1 MTFNTRHV
9 LISLIYVAALSWIY
23 LTEMVGFWGYMGL
36 VGEFSVGALAL
47 SSLSAIALALLL
59 PATRDTREYLL
70 TCLHYMFFLPSTVFM
85 FYSNTNSMHLA
96 SFATAVGGVYILSA
110 VKSPVFALQPL
121 PPRQILTIVFSLIG
135 LSMIIQAAFGG
146 LTYFNL
152 DIERVYEFRR
162 VSAAE
167 LPPIFGYLYS
177 NVSSVLVPVALTLSI
192 KFRNNFL
199 ALFTIL
205 CAVILFGMT
214 HHKSV
219 LFGPFVVALL
229 YLFFQRNNSSR
240 VLNWAFASILVLCL
254 FEIFIMRQILGS
266 SDPAYINSLIVRR
279 VLIIPSVLDSFYT
292 ELFSIVPQYYWSTSK
307 LGDWLVDNPHGVTAP
322 FLIGEEYFGDTDT
335 SANAGMIGSGYANA
349 GLIGVAVYSAL
360 IGLLI
365 SVLNAYGRRIGHAF
379 VTAAS
384 LSTIFNVVTSTD
396 LVTAIL
402 THGLLLLLLLL
413 ALFPPADAPVP
424 ESPYR

>member
-23 LTEMVGFWGYMGL
+23 LTEMVGFWGYMFL
-36 VGEFSVGALAL
+36 VGKFSVGALAL

-70 TCLHYMFFLPSTVFM
+70 TCLHYLFFLPATVFM
-85 FYSNTNSMHLA
+85 FYSNTNYMHLA
-96 SFATAVGGVYILSA
+96 SFAIAVGGVYVLSA
-110 VKSPVFALQPL
+110 LKSPIFALQPL
-121 PPRQILTIVFSLIG
+121 PPRQILTIVFGLIG
-135 LSMIIQAAFGG
+135 FSIIIQAAFGG

-152 DIERVYEFRR
+152 DIERVYEFRS

-167 LPPIFGYLYS
+167 IPSIFGYVYS

-199 ALFTIL
+199 
-205 CAVILFGMT
+205 FGMT

-219 LFGPFVVALL
+219 LFGPFVVAFL
-229 YLFFQRNNSSR
+229 YLLFQRMDSSR
-240 VLNWAFASILVLCL
+240 VLGWAFVAILIACL
-254 FEIFIMRQILGS
+254 FEIFIMRQILS
-266 SDPAYINSLIVRR
+266 SPDPAYMSSLIIRR
-279 VLIIPSVLDSFYT
+279 VLFIPSVLDGLHT
-292 ELFSIVPQYYWSTSK
+292 DLFSIVSQYYWSTSK
-307 LGDWLVDNPHGVTAP
+307 IGDWLVDNPHGVTAP
-322 FLIGEEYFGDTDT
+322 FLIGEVYFGDTET

-349 GLIGVAVYSAL
+349 GLIGVAIYAAL

-384 LSTIFNVVTSTD
+384 LSTLFNVATSTD
-396 LVTAIL
+396 LVTAML

-413 ALFPPADAPVP
+413 ALFPPAVAPTLEP
-424 ESPYR
+424 PSR

>member
-1 MTFNTRHV
+1 MTVNKRHV
-9 LISLIYVAALSWIY
+9 LLSLIYLAALSWIY
-23 LTEMVGFWGYMGL
+23 LTEMVGFWGYMFL

-47 SSLSAIALALLL
+47 STLSTIVLALLL
-59 PATRDTREYLL
+59 PGTRDTREYVL
-70 TCLHYMFFLPSTVFM
+70 TFLHYMFFLPATVFM
-85 FYSNTNSMHLA
+85 FYSNTNLMHLA
-96 SFATAVGGVYILSA
+96 SFAISVCGVYLLSA
-110 VKSPVFALQPL
+110 IRSPAFSLQPL
-121 PPRQILTIVFSLIG
+121 PPKQILTIVFALIG
-135 LSMIIQAAFGG
+135 FTIIIQAAFGG

-167 LPPIFGYLYS
+167 LPPIFGYVYS

-199 ALFTIL
+199 ALLTIF

-229 YLFFQRNNSSR
+229 YLLFQRMKSSR
-240 VLNWAFASILVLCL
+240 ILHLAFLAVLVICL
-254 FEIFIMRQILGS
+254 FEIFIMRQIFNS
-266 SDPAYINSLIVRR
+266 PDPAYLNSLIIRR
-279 VLIIPSVLDSFYT
+279 ILLIPSVLDGLHT
-292 ELFSIVPQYYWSTSK
+292 ELFSIVPQFYWSTSK
-307 LGDWLVDNPHGVTAP
+307 IGDWLVDNPHGVTAP
-322 FLIGEEYFGDTDT
+322 FLIGEVYFGDTET

-379 VTAAS
+379 VAAAS
-384 LSTIFNVVTSTD
+384 LSTLFNVVTSTD

-413 ALFPPADAPVP
+413 ALFPPAVTHAP
-424 ESPYR
+424 ETPYR

>member
-1 MTFNTRHV
+1 
-9 LISLIYVAALSWIY
+9 
-23 LTEMVGFWGYMGL
+23 MVGFWGYMFL
-36 VGEFSVGALAL
+36 VGKFSVGALAL

-70 TCLHYMFFLPSTVFM
+70 TCLHYLFFLPATVFM
-85 FYSNTNSMHLA
+85 FYSNTNYMHRA
-96 SFATAVGGVYILSA
+96 SFAIAVGGVYVLSA
-110 VKSPVFALQPL
+110 LKSPIFALQPL
-121 PPRQILTIVFSLIG
+121 PPRQILTIVFGLIG
-135 LSMIIQAAFGG
+135 FSIIIQAAFGG

-152 DIERVYEFRR
+152 DIERVYEFRS

-167 LPPIFGYLYS
+167 IPSIFGYVYS

-199 ALFTIL
+199 ALLTIL
-205 CAVILFGMT
+205 CAVVLFGMT

-219 LFGPFVVALL
+219 LFGPFVVAFL
-229 YLFFQRNNSSR
+229 YLLFQRMDSSR
-240 VLNWAFASILVLCL
+240 VLGWAFVAILIACL
-254 FEIFIMRQILGS
+254 FEIFIMRQILS
-266 SDPAYINSLIVRR
+266 SPDPAYMSSLIIRR
-279 VLIIPSVLDSFYT
+279 VLFIPSVLDGLHT
-292 ELFSIVPQYYWSTSK
+292 DLFSIVSQYYWSTSK
-307 LGDWLVDNPHGVTAP
+307 IGDWLVDNPHGVTAP
-322 FLIGEEYFGDTDT
+322 FLIGEVYFGDTET

-365 SVLNAYGRRIGHAF
+365 SVLNAFGRRIGHAF

-384 LSTIFNVVTSTD
+384 LSTLFNVVTSTD
-396 LVTAIL
+396 LVTAML

-413 ALFPPADAPVP
+413 ALFPPAVAPVP
-424 ESPYR
+424 EAPYG